1 MTARHWI
8 ATTLLSAGLLVA
20 ATAADA
26 QKYPDKPVRVVVPSA
41 AGGSPDVLTR
51 LLMAELSK
59 AMGQQFVV
67 DNKPGASGQIGMREV
82 ATAAPD
88 GYTLGYANVV
98 TLSINRSLLPKMNYD
113 PERDFAPIALVGFT
127 QNLLVVN
134 AALPIK
140 SVKELIDYA
149 RQRPGKLNM
158 ASAGNGTT
166 SHLGGELFKAQTNT
180 FMVHIPYRGSPAAIQ
195 DLIGGQAQVMFD
207 NLASIGPHVA
217 SGRVRAL
224 AVSGDKRSPLYPD
237 LPTIAEAGVAGYATT
252 AWGGFVAPAGTPE
265 PIVRQLNAA
274 LNTILA
280 RADVQQRLAA
290 MGFEAHV
297 GAPDALKALANK
309 EAPMW
314 ADVVRRSGAKVD

>member
-1 MTARHWI
+1 MTARSWI
-8 ATTLLSAGLLVA
+8 AATLLGASMFA
-20 ATAADA
+20 ALSDAHA

-67 DNKPGASGQIGMREV
+67 DNKPGASGQIGMRDV
-82 ATAAPD
+82 ASAAPD

-98 TLSINRSLLPKMNYD
+98 TLSINRSLLPKLNYD
-113 PERDFAPIALVGFT
+113 PDRDFAPIALVGFT

-134 AALPIK
+134 SALPVN
-140 SVKELIDYA
+140 SVKELVDYA

-166 SHLGGELFKAQTNT
+166 SHLGGELFKTLTNT
-180 FMVHIPYRGSPAAIQ
+180 FLVHIPYRGSPAAIQ

-207 NLASIGPHVA
+207 NLASIGPHVT

-224 AVSGDKRSPLYPD
+224 AVSGDKRSPLYPN
-237 LPTIAEAGVAGYATT
+237 LPTIAEAGVPGYATT
-252 AWGGFVAPAGTPE
+252 AWGGFVAPAGTPA
-265 PIVRQLNAA
+265 PIVQQLNAE
-274 LNTILA
+274 LNKILS
-280 RADVQQRLAA
+280 RADIQQRLAA

-297 GAPDALKALANK
+297 GAPEALKALASK